1 MPGGFV
7 QGSWKL
13 LLARPLQGHG
23 CSKSCRSDGSMQDW
37 ETWPCLYTPVLLSV
51 GVLVGA
57 GGRES
62 QDVCS
67 ERLKLPPPLYTAQ
80 QKPLLLAGV

>member
-23 CSKSCRSDGSMQDW
+23 CSKSCRLDGSMQDW
-37 ETWPCLYTPVLLSV
+37 ETVLLDARLGNRWPCLYTPVLLSV

-57 GGRES
+57 GAVEKARMCV
-62 QDVCS
+62 QRD
-67 ERLKLPPPLYTAQ
+67 
-80 QKPLLLAGV
+80 